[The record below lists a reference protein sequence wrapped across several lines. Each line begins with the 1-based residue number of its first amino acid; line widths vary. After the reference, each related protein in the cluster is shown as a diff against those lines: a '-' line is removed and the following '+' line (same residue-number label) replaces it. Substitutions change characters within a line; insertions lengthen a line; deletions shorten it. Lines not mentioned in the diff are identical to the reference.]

1 MKAAENIMR
10 QARRQWRDYHP
21 CDRKALKPVEA
32 RFESLQDALYG
43 HVKNAWD
50 TNVKAKEA
58 LVAQAQTLLEQE
70 NSENLAAGAKA
81 LQLQWRNVGMTPRGA
96 DQRLWKRF
104 RKICDEIFDRLG
116 QERTA
121 QRSAQKQVE
130 SALAEE
136 INAFDPNLTGVAE
149 AEAELN
155 AFADRAREQ
164 DLEGRFRKV
173 LSEKGQILQARRSVA
188 KQASQRKRLEEF
200 KAWDEQVSDAEASG
214 SEITSPHSIFNHRV
228 AGTADTE
235 DLLALTMEAE
245 MAADIAGPAEEQ
257 GARMALQIELMNQ
270 GKRNMQLVDNQ
281 QLLERWCHSGPKT
294 PADSPLRQRFFA
306 ALEARLK

>member
-1 MKAAENIMR
+1 
-10 QARRQWRDYHP
+10 
-21 CDRKALKPVEA
+21 
-32 RFESLQDALYG
+32 LYG

-58 LVAQAQTLLEQE
+58 LVEQAQALLEQE

-136 INAFDPNLTGVAE
+136 INAFDPNLTGLAE

-164 DLEGRFRKV
+164 DLAG
-173 LSEKGQILQARRSVA
+173 SA
-188 KQASQRKRLEEF
+188 KY
-200 KAWDEQVSDAEASG
+200 
-214 SEITSPHSIFNHRV
+214 
-228 AGTADTE
+228 
-235 DLLALTMEAE
+235 
-245 MAADIAGPAEEQ
+245 
-257 GARMALQIELMNQ
+257 
-270 GKRNMQLVDNQ
+270 
-281 QLLERWCHSGPKT
+281 
-294 PADSPLRQRFFA
+294 
-306 ALEARLK
+306 